1 MSSDRKATES
11 RSWPGGR
18 ILQAMSVHDPSGTA
32 DPAEAGA
39 SGSGPREC
47 VRTLESCAFIWFFD
61 LDRRRFRR
69 APVEVTLHVPAP
81 ATAWTDYFHL
91 QVDEDPPVFRVGLN
105 ADQTWVLRSSYHA
118 GPCLLCRRRRPGA
131 ASVLTAPPGGC
142 GGPDAP
148 SAGLTEGRGRGSV

>member
-1 MSSDRKATES
+1 MES
-11 RSWPGGR
+11 RSRPAGR

-32 DPAEAGA
+32 DPAGAGA

-69 APVEVTLHVPAP
+69 VPVGAALHVPAP
-81 ATAWTDYFHL
+81 ATAWTDYFDL
-91 QVDEDPPVFRVGLN
+91 QVDEDPPVLRVSLN

-118 GPCLLCRRRRPGA
+118 GPCLLCTRRRRGGVSAGA
-131 ASVLTAPPGGC
+131 SSGGC
-142 GGPDAP
+142 DIPDAP
-148 SAGLTEGRGRGSV
+148 SAALTEGRGRGSV